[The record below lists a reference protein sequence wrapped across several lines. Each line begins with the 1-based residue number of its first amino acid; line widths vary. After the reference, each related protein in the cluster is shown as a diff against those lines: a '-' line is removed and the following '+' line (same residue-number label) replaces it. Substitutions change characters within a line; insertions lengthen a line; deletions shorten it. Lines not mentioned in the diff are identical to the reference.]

1 MSLGK
6 ETAVVIEDWSHDTE
20 DSHGFLGGIKYCRRS
35 QGEVPRWTLFATD
48 GGEIRVYDYLG
59 VHHPEDDVSL
69 GYNPDDVYINN
80 EDTPLIAVKNGTTI
94 RVYEE
99 GSELFNTGAIANLQY
114 INISN
119 GFLHCTVSGGVGVQF
134 RSLTDGS
141 VTATVAVVMDG
152 IYIGE
157 LWPTESGAIVF
168 TQYRD
173 TSGSRYGHTIK
184 VNTAGI
190 MWNRQSA
197 FTNGYPQNLRCSGDG
212 SLIVFRENSTGF
224 SRARVVDGDNN
235 LLDDYAPSVQFTLA
249 CNAQPDGA
257 YCAWARRGT
266 TTARIIKSDGTVVN
280 VVLPANI
287 VNREDATEC
296 VLGDYIIFAC
306 QNGNIY
312 VYDSAGNIQATIAY
326 GLALTPIAAVII

>member
-1 MSLGK
+1 MPY
-6 ETAVVIEDWSHDTE
+6 TQDT
-20 DSHGFLGGIKYCRRS
+20 HAFVGNIKYCRRS
-35 QGEVPRWTLFATD
+35 QGGEPKWTLIATD
-48 GGEIRVYDYLG
+48 TGEVRVYDYLG
-59 VHHPEDDVSL
+59 VHQSAHDIAL

-235 LLDDYAPSVQFTLA
+235 LLDDYAPGVQFTLT
-249 CNAQPDGA
+249 CHAQPDGA

-266 TTARIIKSDGTVVN
+266 TTARIIKDDGTVVN

-287 VNREDATEC
+287 VNREDAIEC
-296 VLGDYIIFAC
+296 VLGAYISFAC
-306 QNGNIY
+306 TDGNIY
-312 VYDSAGNIQATIAY
+312 VYDSAGNIQATINY
-326 GLALTPIAAVII
+326 GLAATPTAGVIK